1 METNRKVQE
10 ILMLFS
16 CQVVSDFSRSHGLQ
30 HTRLPCPSPSPVVCP
45 SLCPLNQWCHS
56 TVSFSVALFSSCL
69 QSFQHQGLFQWFSC
83 LHQVPRVLEL
93 QLQPPVNVQSW
104 FPLGVTGLISLLF
117 NGLSRVCSSTTARKH
132 QFFGI
137 QPLYSPEMYW
147 YIQEI
152 YWYLKTS
159 ELLWALSI
167 LQYNFWKRVSE
178 LLCWIIH
185 SSNICWVLRSRIQ
198 VRCFILKYHTHT
210 HLFWEQRRVQKTHE
224 YLHTLPLMVMY

>member
-1 METNRKVQE
+1 MKLEDSCSLETYDKHCCCCSVTQ
-10 ILMLFS
+10 S
-16 CQVVSDFSRSHGLQ
+16 CPTLQ
-30 HTRLPCPSPSPVVCP
+30 HARLPCPSVSPEFAH
-45 SLCPLNQWCHS
+45 SCPLNQWCHS
-56 TVSFSVALFSSCL
+56 TVSSSVALFSSCL
-69 QSFQHQGLFQWFSC
+69 QFFQHQGLSQWFSC

-93 QLQPPVNVQSW
+93 QFQHPVNVQSW
-104 FPLGVTGLISLLF
+104 FPLRLTGLISLLF
-117 NGLSRVCSSTTARKH
+117 NGLSSICSGTTAPKH

-167 LQYNFWKRVSE
+167 LQYNSWKRVSE

-198 VRCFILKYHTHT
+198 VRCFILKYCTNTHR
-210 HLFWEQRRVQKTHE
+210 FWEQGRVQKTHE